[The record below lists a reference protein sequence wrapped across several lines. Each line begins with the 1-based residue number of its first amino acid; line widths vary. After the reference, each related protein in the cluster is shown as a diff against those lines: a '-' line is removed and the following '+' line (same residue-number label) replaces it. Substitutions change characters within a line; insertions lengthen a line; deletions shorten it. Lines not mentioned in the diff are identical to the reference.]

1 MTKHRYF
8 IFGSYFV
15 LLVAVVSFSYQELLA
30 GPMIA
35 VIGITLVISFCASP
49 VLVWIAV
56 QEYRKKARSAGSLT
70 VVFLALIYFLL
81 ALSLVLLLWPQMMA
95 V

>member
-1 MTKHRYF
+1 MIKHRYL
-8 IFGSYFV
+8 IVGSYLFLFLAV
-15 LLVAVVSFSYQELLA
+15 LSFAFQDLFA
-30 GPMIA
+30 GVFIA
-35 VIGITLVISFCASP
+35 VIGIGTVISFCASP

-56 QEYRKKARSAGSLT
+56 KEYRTKGKSACSLT